1 MASAKEHGITKVEKV
16 KRDKKRWRGKERRM
30 HGRSSKIGK
39 DGKKEGGG
47 GGGLS
52 MWLCCFH
59 VCQLKV
65 GHCQPRRRIEKHGFC
80 FVQELER
87 SMINSSQGSVTAV
100 YSGHNAAK
108 VMVQWERRY

>member
-1 MASAKEHGITKVEKV
+1 MASAKEHGIKNVEKV

-52 MWLCCFH
+52 VLFSCLC
-59 VCQLKV
+59 VSSRLV
-65 GHCQPRRRIEKHGFC
+65 IPN
-80 FVQELER
+80 LE
-87 SMINSSQGSVTAV
+87 
-100 YSGHNAAK
+100 
-108 VMVQWERRY
+108 EE

>member
-1 MASAKEHGITKVEKV
+1 MASAKEHGIKNVEKV

-47 GGGLS
+47 GGGGLS

-59 VCQLKV
+59 VCVSAQGWSFPTWKKNRKKWILLCAGIGTVHDQL
-65 GHCQPRRRIEKHGFC
+65 QPGISH
-80 FVQELER
+80 
-87 SMINSSQGSVTAV
+87 SSLQ
-100 YSGHNAAK
+100 
-108 VMVQWERRY
+108 